1 MPITTI
7 KIVRGVFSE
16 EQKSAMIQGVT
27 EAMVKVTGEEKRDGN
42 WVIIEET
49 NPGEWAIGGK
59 ARRPIRVLH
68 NSRGALFRLK
78 TDWGVCP

>member
-16 EQKSAMIQGVT
+16 EQKSEMIQKVT
-27 EAMVKVTGEEKRDGN
+27 EAMVEVTGEEKRNGN

-59 ARRPIRVLH
+59 PVGIPK
-68 NSRGALFRLK
+68 G
-78 TDWGVCP
+78 

>member
-16 EQKSAMIQGVT
+16 EQKSEMIQKVT

-42 WVIIEET
+42 WVLIEET

-59 ARRPIRVLH
+59 PVGL
-68 NSRGALFRLK
+68 
-78 TDWGVCP
+78 P

>member
-49 NPGEWAIGGK
+49 NPGEWAIG
-59 ARRPIRVLH
+59 
-68 NSRGALFRLK
+68 
-78 TDWGVCP
+78 

>member
-42 WVIIEET
+42 WVLIEET
-49 NPGEWAIGGK
+49 NPGEGAIGGK
-59 ARRPIRVLH
+59 PVGL
-68 NSRGALFRLK
+68 
-78 TDWGVCP
+78 P

>member
-16 EQKSAMIQGVT
+16 EQKSAMIQEVT

-42 WVIIEET
+42 WVLIEET
-49 NPGEWAIGGK
+49 NPGELAIGGK
-59 ARRPIRVLH
+59 PVGL
-68 NSRGALFRLK
+68 
-78 TDWGVCP
+78 P

>member
-1 MPITTI
+1 LLTVQTVYKLSNLRRINMPITTI

-42 WVIIEET
+42 WVLIEET

-59 ARRPIRVLH
+59 PVGL
-68 NSRGALFRLK
+68 
-78 TDWGVCP
+78 P

>member
-7 KIVRGVFSE
+7 KIVRGVFTE
-16 EQKSAMIQGVT
+16 EQKSAMIQEVT

-42 WVIIEET
+42 WVLIEET

-59 ARRPIRVLH
+59 PVGIQ
-68 NSRGALFRLK
+68 N
-78 TDWGVCP
+78 T